1 MKRIL
6 SIFVFAVCAFNM
18 LGQTDKPDTTIIR
31 ETLNDYFSIYKV
43 EGYRYKHT
51 KDLTNS
57 DIVIDDSLRRI
68 TIHAS
73 ESFCNQPLTPKKV
86 LEIERVISCCLFPPY
101 NYYNVRIINNDSI
114 TLENLI
120 PNYER
125 TDSTADL
132 SRVWGDIEHKGNAW
146 MKNISRP
153 YEITGGLE
161 GRHIMIWPSHGRYY
175 KEGKWEWQRP
185 YLFCT
190 TEDLF
195 TQSIV
200 LPYLFPMLENAGA
213 IVCDP
218 RERDIQTSM
227 VVVDN
232 DVEDSDEGTYKED
245 NESGLAWTYTDI
257 KGFKPKGSPITDED
271 IPFSS
276 GTARKIRVTSK
287 REDAA
292 KAVWTPRI
300 PRDGRY
306 AVYVSYQTLP
316 TSIDD
321 AHYTVY
327 HKGGRTEF
335 IVNQQMGGGTWLY
348 LGTFEFENGKNNH
361 SRVELSNYSTSI
373 GEVTADAVRFGGGMS
388 LVSRGSAGVSGLP
401 RFIEAAR
408 YNTQYSGL
416 SYDLFTRGNV
426 SNDYNA
432 DIACRP
438 NFLNFL
444 GGGSVYMPQREGL
457 KVPFELSVAV
467 HSDAGYRADNGI
479 FGTLTIG
486 TTTGDG
492 GARYFSSGV
501 SRYASDD
508 FANMMLKT
516 ITEDMSAHLG
526 LTWTRREMW
535 DRNYG
540 ETRIPDVPSTILEF
554 MSHQNYGDLKYAHDP
569 YVKFLLARCFY
580 KGILKFINF
589 QHGIND
595 YTLQPLPVKN
605 FSALLSDDGKHAI
618 LSWEPTIDEVDSTAR
633 PTSYIIYTKRGDGS
647 FDNGIKVEETT
658 AKIAI
663 KKGEQFSFKVA
674 ACNAGGVSF
683 PSEVLSVYSS
693 NRSSRKILIV
703 NGFNRISG
711 PAHIETADSIGFLL
725 NADMGVPYIYNA
737 SYCGPQINFNASAG
751 GSEGPNALGYS
762 DNSMQGKV
770 FAGNTFDYPYVHG
783 KAIAESGL
791 ASFESCSRGSLE
803 NGEVELK
810 NYAVL
815 DFIAGLQKDVS
826 YNLKDYSIFT
836 PSIRQ
841 QIETYTQGG
850 GNIFISGSYIA
861 SNLTKTEDRDFARD
875 VLHYTHADTLL
886 ADFSEDINGLGK
898 VIPIYRT
905 PNDIHYA
912 AVDPDVVTPSDD
924 ATFSAFAYSEGHSA
938 GIAYNGKDYKVIATG
953 FPFECIID
961 EKMRATAMH
970 AILKFLLGK

>member
-1 MKRIL
+1 MKRFFSIL
-6 SIFVFAVCAFNM
+6 FFAVCALSMTAQEQEGYDYDF
-18 LGQTDKPDTTIIR
+18 KRI
-31 ETLNDYFSIYKV
+31 LNDYFNAYSV
-43 EGYRYKHT
+43 EGYRYRHT
-51 KDLTNS
+51 KDITDNE
-57 DIVIDDSLRRI
+57 ICIDDSLRRI

-73 ESFCNQPLTPKKV
+73 ESFCNQPLTPKRV
-86 LEIERVISCCLFPPY
+86 LEIEQHISYLLPMPY
-101 NYYNVRIINNDSI
+101 NLYGIHIINNDSLS
-114 TLENLI
+114 LEDLI

-125 TDSTADL
+125 TDSTTDL
-132 SRVWGDIEHKGNAW
+132 SRVWADIDHRGNAW

-218 RERDIQTSM
+218 RERDVQTAM

-232 DVEDSDEGTYKED
+232 DAENDDGTYKED
-245 NESGLAWTYTDI
+245 DEGGLSWTTTE
-257 KGFKPKGSPITDED
+257 KEGFKPKDTPITDD
-271 IPFSS
+271 DKPFSS
-276 GTARKIRVTSK
+276 GTARKIGVTSK

-292 KAVWTPRI
+292 RAIWTPNI
-300 PRDGRY
+300 PRDGHY

-327 HKGGRTEF
+327 HKGGCTEF

-348 LGTFEFENGKNNH
+348 LGTFEFESGKNRH

-416 SYDLFTRGNV
+416 PYELFTRGNT

-438 NFLNFL
+438 NFLNYL
-444 GGGSVYMPQREGL
+444 GGGSVFMPQREGL

-467 HSDAGYRADNGI
+467 HSDAGYRADNGV
-479 FGTLTIG
+479 FGSLTIG
-486 TTTGDG
+486 TSTGDG
-492 GARYFSSGV
+492 GAKHFSSGL
-501 SRYASDD
+501 SRYASAD

-516 ITEDMSAHLG
+516 MTEDMSGYLDM
-526 LTWTRREMW
+526 TWTRREMW
-535 DRNYG
+535 DKNYG

-569 YVKFLLARCFY
+569 YVKFLFGRCFY

-589 QHGIND
+589 QHGISD
-595 YTLQPLPVKN
+595 FALQPLPVKN
-605 FSALLSDDGKHAI
+605 FSAQLSNDGKEAI
-618 LSWEPTIDEVDSTAR
+618 LRWEPTIDKVDSTAN
-633 PTSYIIYTKRGDGS
+633 PTCYIVYTKRGDGS
-647 FDNGIKVEETT
+647 FDNGIKVEGTST
-658 AKIAI
+658 RITI
-663 KKGEQFSFKVA
+663 SKGVQFSFKVQA
-674 ACNAGGVSF
+674 YNKGGVSF

-693 NRSSRKILIV
+693 KGASRKVLIV

-711 PAHIETADSIGFLL
+711 PARIETPDSIGFDL
-725 NADMGVPYIYNA
+725 NKDMGVPYIYNA
-737 SYCGPQINFNASAG
+737 SYCGPQTNFKASAG
-751 GSEGPNALGYS
+751 GSEGPAALGYS

-783 KAIAESGL
+783 KAIVASDM

-803 NGEVELK
+803 KGEIDLK
-810 NYAVL
+810 KYAAI
-815 DFIAGLQKDVS
+815 DFIAGLQKDVH
-826 YNLKDYSIFT
+826 YNMQDYSIFT

-841 QIETYTQGG
+841 QLETYTRGG

-861 SNLTKTEDRDFARD
+861 SNLTKSEDRDFAYD
-875 VLHYTHADTLL
+875 VLHYTHADTLF
-886 ADFSEDINGLGK
+886 ADFAEDIKGLGK
-898 VIPIYRT
+898 TIPIYRT

-912 AVDPDVVTPSDD
+912 AVDPDVVMPADD
-924 ATFSAFAYSEGHSA
+924 AAFSAFAYAEGHSA

-953 FPFECIID
+953 FPFECIKE
-961 EKMRATAMH
+961 EKMRATAMR
-970 AILKFLLGK
+970 AILKFLFGK